1 MATLAARLGR
11 AVNWLIVLSALV
23 LAGLLYVRFSGP
35 RPAGI
40 DRLGAK
46 VPFKTVNWQANGRTL
61 LVALGR
67 DCPDCGE
74 GAGFI
79 RKLIN
84 ESAIRGVSVVA
95 LAEPPTDQAKQ
106 LLAGLDLEP
115 RQLLVVPFDQLRL
128 KRVPSL
134 ILVDAA
140 GTVVGV
146 WRGSIDASREA
157 AVLAALQRR
166 APGRP

>member
-1 MATLAARLGR
+1 MAPPTSRLGR

-23 LAGLLYVRFSGP
+23 LAGLLYLRFSGP
-35 RPAGI
+35 RPARI
-40 DRLGAK
+40 DKVGAK
-46 VPFKTVNWQANGRTL
+46 VPFKSVNWQANGRTV

-67 DCPDCGE
+67 ECAACGE
-74 GAGFI
+74 GAAFI

-95 LAEPPTDQAKQ
+95 LAEPPSDQAKQ
-106 LLAGLDLEP
+106 LLAGLDLKP
-115 RQLLVVPFDQLRL
+115 RQLLVVPFDHLGL

-134 ILVDAA
+134 VLVDAA

-146 WRGSIDASREA
+146 WRGRFDASIEA
-157 AVLAALQRR
+157 EVLAALQRR
-166 APGRP
+166 PAALD